1 MKILRIGLCVLIAL
15 VTGSI
20 GCIGYFSD
28 FGPEESTF
36 DRLLFIFLLY
46 TIVCL
51 IIGAV
56 ANKYWGA
63 VANKYWKISILS
75 SWGPV
80 FMGGLI
86 FFGCIFQGRIS
97 CAAFHFT
104 GLVIVPLI
112 SLLFGYL
119 GSMLS
124 FKLVSY
130 IKSRKLSKT

>member
-1 MKILRIGLCVLIAL
+1 MKILRISLCVLIAL

-20 GCIGYFSD
+20 GCMGYFSD

-56 ANKYWGA
+56 AS
-63 VANKYWKISILS
+63 KYWKISILS